1 MLRDALAQLAT
12 WRAHAHPWVDCAISV
27 NLDAQQL
34 GDPDFCLVVEDSLRT
49 SGIEA
54 DALWFEITETALL
67 TDVGA
72 VTVALRELRSLGV
85 HLSVD
90 DFGTGYSSLTY
101 LKKFPVEAIKI
112 DRSFVN
118 GLGIE
123 VDDSSIVEAV
133 AHLGHS
139 LGLQVVAEGVETP
152 LQLTQLRELGADQ
165 GQGYLFARPFAADA
179 NGALLGR

>member
-1 MLRDALAQLAT
+1 M
-12 WRAHAHPWVDCAISV
+12 
-27 NLDAQQL
+27 
-34 GDPDFCLVVEDSLRT
+34 GDSHFRLVVEDALGT
-49 SGIEA
+49 NGIEA

-72 VTVALRELRSLGV
+72 ATVALRELRSLGV

-139 LGLQVVAEGVETP
+139 LGLVVIAEGVESP
-152 LQLTQLRELGADQ
+152 LQLSQLRELGVDQ
-165 GQGYLFARPFAADA
+165 GQGYLFARPFAANA
-179 NGALLGR
+179 AGASAQPLIPPDETAGTSDSKPRSL

>member
-1 MLRDALAQLAT
+1 VEDALGT
-12 WRAHAHPWVDCAISV
+12 
-27 NLDAQQL
+27 N
-34 GDPDFCLVVEDSLRT
+34 
-49 SGIEA
+49 GIEA

-72 VTVALRELRSLGV
+72 ATVALRELRSLGV

-112 DRSFVN
+112 DQSFVN

-139 LGLQVVAEGVETP
+139 LGLQVIAEGVETP

-179 NGALLGR
+179 SGALLSR

>member
-1 MLRDALAQLAT
+1 MWLAAT
-12 WRAHAHPWVDCAISV
+12 A
-27 NLDAQQL
+27 
-34 GDPDFCLVVEDSLRT
+34 
-49 SGIEA
+49 
-54 DALWFEITETALL
+54 
-67 TDVGA
+67 
-72 VTVALRELRSLGV
+72 ALRELRSLGV

-112 DRSFVN
+112 DRSFVS

-139 LGLQVVAEGVETP
+139 LGLTVIAEGVETP
-152 LQLTQLRELGADQ
+152 LQMNQLRELGADQ
-165 GQGYLFARPFAADA
+165 AQGYLFARPFAADTA
-179 NGALLGR
+179 VTLLER